1 MDSLTNSMPPQFL
14 RRAATAK
21 FIVDLEFYF
30 ASLADQLG
38 GHGAEAGIAKR
49 PAPPDHL
56 ALEAVEECRAIAGM
70 LTLARKNKCECR
82 RSTVDTLFA
91 HDH

>member
-21 FIVDLEFYF
+21 FIVDLDIYFYKHD
-30 ASLADQLG
+30 SLAG
-38 GHGAEAGIAKR
+38 EVAGHGAKAVSVKR

-56 ALEAVEECRAIAGM
+56 APEAVEECRAIASM
-70 LTLARKNKCECR
+70 LSLARTNKCEP
-82 RSTVDTLFA
+82 LYGNIKFGE
-91 HDH
+91 H